1 MKIPTLRY
9 LRCQKRKAG
18 LWIVSPD
25 CRLLLLMTCMRDQVG
40 ETEVTTRILNRPLM
54 QQFKFFDLGSGGGR
68 LVIQSHLEIPS
79 VIKSVGIELSPTRH
93 AIALRT
99 WDRLNF
105 SGEAERIRRLGEQ
118 SWGITR
124 HDNADA
130 PSVDLY
136 EGDLFELDISEATHI
151 YVSSL
156 CFTEEMMERIV
167 DKIELEGESLQILAS
182 LRALPLR
189 NRWRKISEWDE
200 EVMRRRKVEL
210 GTKPWTEFVE
220 MSWTKATGDGCPVFF
235 YTAKKLQ

>member
-1 MKIPTLRY
+1 MNLLNNVNHNNENERQQTNENTL
-9 LRCQKRKAG
+9 K
-18 LWIVSPD
+18 
-25 CRLLLLMTCMRDQVG
+25 
-40 ETEVTTRILNRPLM
+40 